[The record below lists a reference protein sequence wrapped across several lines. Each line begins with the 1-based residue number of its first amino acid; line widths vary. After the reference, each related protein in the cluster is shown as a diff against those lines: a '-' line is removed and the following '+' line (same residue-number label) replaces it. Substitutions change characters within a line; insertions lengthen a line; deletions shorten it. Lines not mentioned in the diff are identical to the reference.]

1 MNEKTAQ
8 YLKLLQANLDRIA
21 IAVMYVLVGV
31 MVYFWW
37 IEQNPTEVGAGEQK
51 IAVFKDPVAENPH
64 FKAIEEFTKSRDISS
79 KPEIDQVAKFNMFEY
94 KSVKQREALERE
106 VRNKVDTAEKA
117 LAEGRAEEA
126 RRLLREV
133 LDAFPAH
140 QRARELMN
148 RISGAQAQGTAS
160 STSTTTSPR

>member
-1 MNEKTAQ
+1 MNDKTAQ
-8 YLKLLQANLDRIA
+8 FLKLLQANLDRIA
-21 IAVMYVLVGV
+21 IAVMYLLVGV

-37 IEQNPTEVGAGEQK
+37 IEQNPAEVGGGEQK

-64 FKAIEEFTKSRDISS
+64 FKAIEEFIQAPNIAS

-106 VRNKVDTAEKA
+106 VRSKVDTAEKA
-117 LAEGRAEEA
+117 IAEGRPEEA

-140 QRARELMN
+140 QRARELMS
-148 RISGAQAQGTAS
+148 RISGATTAAGTA
-160 STSTTTSPR
+160 STTTSR

>member
-1 MNEKTAQ
+1 MNEKTEKI
-8 YLKLLQANLDRIA
+8 LKLLQANIDRIV

-37 IEQNPTEVGAGEQK
+37 AEQNPEEATAGEQK
-51 IAVFKDPVAENPH
+51 VAILKDPVAENPSY
-64 FKAIEEFTKSRDISS
+64 KMIAEFTKNPDISAY
-79 KPEIDQVAKFNMFEY
+79 PQIDQVAKFNMFEY

-106 VRNKVDTAEKA
+106 VRAKVESADKA
-117 LAEGRAEEA
+117 IAEGRVEEA

-148 RISGAQAQGTAS
+148 KLTSESGKTSAKAGATTA
-160 STSTTTSPR
+160 PK

>member
-1 MNEKTAQ
+1 MNDKTAQ
-8 YLKLLQANLDRIA
+8 ILKLLQANLDRIA
-21 IAVMYVLVGV
+21 IALMYVLVGV

-37 IEQNPTEVGAGEQK
+37 VEQNPAEATMGEQK
-51 IAVFKDPVAENPH
+51 IAVLKDPVVENPSY
-64 FKAIEEFTKSRDISS
+64 KMIAEFTRNPEISAY
-79 KPEIDQVAKFNMFEY
+79 PQIDQVAKFNMFEY

-106 VRNKVDTAEKA
+106 VRTKVESAEKA
-117 LAEGRAEEA
+117 IAEGRNDEA

-148 RISGAQAQGTAS
+148 KLTSSQAPTSQTTGA
-160 STSTTTSPR
+160 TTSPR

>member
-1 MNEKTAQ
+1 MNDKTAQ
-8 YLKLLQANLDRIA
+8 ILKLLQANLDRIA
-21 IAVMYVLVGV
+21 IALMYVLVGV

-37 IEQNPTEVGAGEQK
+37 VEQNPAEATMGEQK
-51 IAVFKDPVAENPH
+51 IAVLKDPVAENPSY
-64 FKAIEEFTKSRDISS
+64 KMIAEFTR
-79 KPEIDQVAKFNMFEY
+79 KPEISAYPQIDQVAKFNMFEY

-106 VRNKVDTAEKA
+106 VRTKVESAEKA
-117 LAEGRAEEA
+117 ISEGRNDEA

-148 RISGAQAQGTAS
+148 KLTSAQS
-160 STSTTTSPR
+160 STSQTTGATTSPR